1 MVAAWQTAAVFL
13 QDSFWNLL
21 QLPQHAV
28 HLQHTLPTYTPMH
41 CRLYNHAER
50 VFYCRRLHGTLGDRL
65 WLSIQ
70 ATRSLI
76 FGRF

>member
-1 MVAAWQTAAVFL
+1 
-13 QDSFWNLL
+13 
-21 QLPQHAV
+21 
-28 HLQHTLPTYTPMH
+28 MH

-50 VFYCRRLHGTLGDRL
+50 VFYCKRLHGTLGDRL